1 MLSIEENM
9 FQNEN
14 IGKKTTSIDKPYM
27 TYEGNGFEWRVLK
40 RYQNPENEKKNQYA
54 RWHCAVRSPMT
65 YGEWELGDVYIS
77 DIRKYANIWVDHT
90 GPEDQHGSILKK
102 LYV

>member
-1 MLSIEENM
+1 M
-9 FQNEN
+9 FLNEK

-40 RYQNPENEKKNQYA
+40 RYQNPENEDKNPYA
-54 RWHCAVRSPMT
+54 RWHCAVRSAMT
-65 YGEWELGDVYIS
+65 NGEWELGDVYIS

-90 GPEDQHGSILKK
+90 GSEDQHGSILKK
-102 LYV
+102 LYA